1 MNAHPIDTEALRR
14 QADGATEG
22 PWMFD
27 RDQNDGWMVVFGGN
41 DHPHGYSIIGA
52 NEYLDPADAEFI
64 AAARTAV
71 PALLDA
77 LAAAEHRATRAEAQ
91 SEARRIDI
99 EYWQGV
105 ARGNAIAAL
114 DS

>member
-1 MNAHPIDTEALRR
+1 MTAHPIDTEALRKL
-14 QADGATEG
+14 ADAATEG
-22 PWMFD
+22 PWV
-27 RDQNDGWMVVFGGN
+27 QNGRNGI
-41 DHPHGYSIIGA
+41 HTPIGSCVA
-52 NEYLDPADAEFI
+52 LTHRHDDDERKADAEFI
-64 AAARTAV
+64 AAAREAV